1 MFWFFLQPENLCAM
15 HVCILGKIGFLVFM
29 VLDSDQAEINR
40 FLKMLWQLYMYACI
54 HTSMLENEI

>member
-1 MFWFFLQPENLCAM
+1 M